1 VDEESDNDNEQ
12 KEPKDTHGA
21 NANIWAMTRPLACL
35 LLALVASPLAA
46 ANPIKPEAIAAHVRF
61 LADDLLEGR
70 ETGSRGHAIAARYVA
85 AQFAAAGLTPAG
97 DGDTFFQHVPLRA
110 SRLVPESA
118 SFAVL
123 DGDRRIDFVHRKDVL
138 IAPGLSE
145 LADVDAP
152 VIFVGYGVVAPEL
165 NHDDYA
171 GVDVKGKIVLIVR
184 GAPASFA
191 NNPRAYYSTGA
202 VKGRFAAD
210 RGAIGIISVKGPTE
224 ETRLPFSVELARPP
238 SVPMNYVNARGE
250 IEGAF
255 PQLRGR
261 ASISIAVAAA
271 LFEHAQMPLAAA
283 LADVERG
290 LIRSFPLETRV
301 AIHTATTFSDIVS
314 ENTVALLRGS
324 DPTLRAEHIVYSA
337 HVDHLGV
344 DPDNKS
350 DHIYNGALDNG
361 SGVAA
366 LIEIAKA
373 FASLPTRPKRSILFV
388 ALTAEEKGEQGATA
402 FADRAKEK
410 LIADINMDM
419 FMMLYPVKDVVLLGG
434 EHSTLGTSSARAARA
449 AGFIVSPD
457 PQPEEVRFVRS
468 DQYAFVKKG
477 IPAIHIKAGLQS
489 RDPKIDAVKLSKDWL
504 REVDHSPRDE
514 SSQPIDWPSGAR
526 YAYANFLLGAE
537 LANAPSAP
545 HWKAG
550 DFFAGKF
557 AR

>member
-1 VDEESDNDNEQ
+1 VDEESDNDDEE
-12 KEPKDTHGA
+12 KETKDAHGA
-21 NANIWAMTRPLACL
+21 NANIWAMTRPLVALFL
-35 LLALVASPLAA
+35 LLAALPLSP

-97 DGDTFFQHVPLRA
+97 DGNTFFQRVPLRG
-110 SRLVPESA
+110 SRLVPESS

-123 DGDRRIDFVHRKDVL
+123 DGDRRLEFVHRKDVS
-138 IAPGLSE
+138 IAPGLTP

-152 VIFVGYGVVAPEL
+152 VVFAGYGVVAPEL

-171 GVDVKGKIVLIVR
+171 GIDVKGKIVMTVR

-191 NNPRAYYSTGA
+191 NDPRAYYSTGA
-202 VKGRFAAD
+202 VKGHFAAE
-210 RGAIGIISVKGPTE
+210 RGAIGMISVKGPVE
-224 ETRLPFSVELARPP
+224 EARLPFSVELARPP
-238 SVPMNYVNARGE
+238 AAPMNYVNANGE

-255 PQLRGR
+255 PQIRGR
-261 ASISIAVAAA
+261 ASVSITVAAA
-271 LFEHAQMPLAAA
+271 LFAHAQMPLAAA

-290 LIRSFPLETRV
+290 LTRSFPLETRV
-301 AIHTATTFSDIVS
+301 AMHTTTTFSDIVS
-314 ENTVALLRGS
+314 ENIVALLRGS

-344 DPDNKS
+344 DPDNKT
-350 DHIYNGALDNG
+350 DPIYNGALDNA
-361 SGVAA
+361 SGVAE

-373 FASLPTRPKRSILFV
+373 FAALPQRPKRSILFV
-388 ALTAEEKGEQGATA
+388 ALTAEEKGEQGAAA
-402 FADRAKEK
+402 FADRSKEK

-434 EHSTLGTSSARAARA
+434 EHSTLGESAARAARA

-489 RDPKIDAVKLSKDWL
+489 RDPKIDAMKLSKEWL
-504 REVDHSPRDE
+504 REFYHSPRDE

-526 YAYANFLLGAE
+526 YAYANFLLGVE

-557 AR
+557 VR